1 MSEISFHQITN
12 TCCCVIGG
20 NTFFRF
26 GRLGVP
32 KFTWIIVM
40 TITLIIIII
49 FITIFVITI
58 ITVNPTIIILK
69 YDVCTWDGCETSA
82 LVMLAILCNGEPE
95 LLSSIFGDCK
105 YCDDDDDIISL
116 FDSST
121 TVCLHSRDSEK
132 NIQIKHFCL
141 HIYRVW
147 TVEGEVRPILIMCQ
161 KYTHREIMLDSCFME
176 IEVILSGTLQNCLA
190 DSIHKEG

>member
-1 MSEISFHQITN
+1 MM
-12 TCCCVIGG
+12 
-20 NTFFRF
+20 
-26 GRLGVP
+26 
-32 KFTWIIVM
+32 IIVM
-40 TITLIIIII
+40 MIMIVVK
-49 FITIFVITI
+49 FIITI
-58 ITVNPTIIILK
+58 ITVNPTTIIIIK

-105 YCDDDDDIISL
+105 YCDDDDIISL
-116 FDSST
+116 FHPST
-121 TVCLHSRDSEK
+121 TVCLHYRDSEK

-161 KYTHREIMLDSCFME
+161 KNTHWEIMLDSCFME

-190 DSIHKEG
+190 DSIHKEGERVSGYPHPTTNK